1 MKKYVENF
9 QFFFAKDFRLYDFFA
24 LTSYMKNENN
34 IYRIKP
40 VEELRFTDDFM
51 FCRVMKNP
59 DLCKGVIERL
69 LGIKVERI
77 EYPELQK
84 EIRPYYSAHGVR
96 MDVYVKDSDRIFD
109 IEMQTTIPEDLPRR
123 MRYYQSMIDI
133 DSLIAGS
140 EYETLKESYVI
151 FLCTKDPFGLGLP
164 VYTFNTV
171 CREKNDFTLNDGIN
185 KLFFNASAFAAEKNL
200 EIKGFLG
207 YLCIG
212 KPSDY
217 LTEDIDRRV
226 ERLKINEIFRSD
238 YMMDALP
245 LYDARQAGL
254 KEGMEKGRLAGERN
268 AKFET
273 AKKMLENKIP
283 IDLITK
289 CTSLS
294 LEEVKRL
301 K

>member
-1 MKKYVENF
+1 MN
-9 QFFFAKDFRLYDFFA
+9 
-24 LTSYMKNENN
+24 KNENN

-96 MDVYVKDSDRIFD
+96 MDVYVKDSNRIFD

-171 CREKNDFTLNDGIN
+171 CREKNDFSLNDGIN
-185 KLFFNASAFAAEKNL
+185 KLFFNASAFASEKNL

-207 YLCIG
+207 YLCNG

-217 LTEDIDRRV
+217 LTEDIDQRI

-245 LYDARQAGL
+245 LHDARKAGL
-254 KEGMEKGRLAGERN
+254 KEGMALGEAKGLLAGERKK
-268 AKFET
+268 AIET
-273 AKKMLENKIP
+273 AKNFLKKNISAEI
-283 IDLITK
+283 IAE
-289 CTSLS
+289 CTGLS
-294 LEEVKRL
+294 LEEVIKIKDSL
-301 K
+301 

>member
-1 MKKYVENF
+1 MENIE
-9 QFFFAKDFRLYDFFA
+9 
-24 LTSYMKNENN
+24 NE

-51 FCRVMKNP
+51 FCRVMQTP
-59 DLCKGVIERL
+59 ELCKGVIERL

-109 IEMQTTIPEDLPRR
+109 IEMQTSVPDDLPRR

-133 DSLIAGS
+133 DTLIKGS

-164 VYTFNTV
+164 VYSFSTV
-171 CREKNDFTLNDGIN
+171 CKEKKDFALNDGIN
-185 KLFFNASAFAAEKNL
+185 KLFFNASAAALEKNL

-207 YLCIG
+207 YLCSG
-212 KPSDY
+212 KPSDTF
-217 LTEDIDRRV
+217 TEDIEQRV
-226 ERLKINEIFRSD
+226 ERLKINEIFRSN

-245 LYDARQAGL
+245 LHDARKAGL
-254 KEGMEKGRLAGERN
+254 KEGIALGEKRGILAGERN
-268 AKFET
+268 KAISATRKL
-273 AKKMLENKIP
+273 LEMNLLTIEQIAAATQLSVDEVLKIKQE
-283 IDLITK
+283 I
-289 CTSLS
+289 
-294 LEEVKRL
+294 
-301 K
+301 

>member
-1 MKKYVENF
+1 MRNIEN
-9 QFFFAKDFRLYDFFA
+9 
-24 LTSYMKNENN
+24 E

-51 FCRVMKNP
+51 FCRVMQNP
-59 DLCKGVIERL
+59 ELCKGVIERL
-69 LGIKVERI
+69 LEIKVERI

-109 IEMQTTIPEDLPRR
+109 IEMQTSVPDDLPRR

-133 DSLIAGS
+133 DTLIKGS

-164 VYTFNTV
+164 VYSFSTV
-171 CREKNDFTLNDGIN
+171 CKEKKDFALNDGIN
-185 KLFFNASAFAAEKNL
+185 KLFFNASAAALEKNL

-207 YLCIG
+207 YLCSG
-212 KPSDY
+212 KPSDTF
-217 LTEDIDRRV
+217 TEDIEQRV

-245 LYDARQAGL
+245 LHDARKAGL
-254 KEGMEKGRLAGERN
+254 KEGRLEGERN

-273 AKKMLENKIP
+273 ARNLLKKNISVEIITECTGHSTDEVLKIKKE
-283 IDLITK
+283 I
-289 CTSLS
+289 
-294 LEEVKRL
+294 
-301 K
+301 

>member
-1 MKKYVENF
+1 
-9 QFFFAKDFRLYDFFA
+9 
-24 LTSYMKNENN
+24 MKNIENE

-51 FCRVMKNP
+51 FCRVMQNP
-59 DLCKGVIERL
+59 ELCKGVIERL

-96 MDVYVKDSDRIFD
+96 LDVYVKDSDRIFD
-109 IEMQTTIPEDLPRR
+109 IEMQTSVPEDLPRR

-133 DSLIAGS
+133 DTLMKGS
-140 EYETLKESYVI
+140 DYAKLKESYVI

-164 VYTFNTV
+164 VYTFSTT
-171 CREKNDFTLNDGIN
+171 CKEKVDFDLDDGIN
-185 KLFFNASAFAAEKNL
+185 KVFFNASAFASEENL

-207 YLCIG
+207 YLCSG

-217 LTEDIDRRV
+217 FTENIEQRV
-226 ERLKINEIFRSD
+226 ERLKLNEIFRSD

-254 KEGMEKGRLAGERN
+254 RAGRAEGERLK
-268 AKFET
+268 AIET
-273 AKKMLENKIP
+273 AQKMLNKNISAE
-283 IDLITK
+283 IIAE
-289 CTSLS
+289 CTGLS
-294 LEEVKRL
+294 LEEVQEIKQEM
-301 K
+301 

>member
-1 MKKYVENF
+1 M
-9 QFFFAKDFRLYDFFA
+9 
-24 LTSYMKNENN
+24 
-34 IYRIKP
+34 YRAFIG
-40 VEELRFTDDFM
+40 R
-51 FCRVMKNP
+51 
-59 DLCKGVIERL
+59 
-69 LGIKVERI
+69 
-77 EYPELQK
+77 
-84 EIRPYYSAHGVR
+84 
-96 MDVYVKDSDRIFD
+96 
-109 IEMQTTIPEDLPRR
+109 
-123 MRYYQSMIDI
+123 
-133 DSLIAGS
+133 S
-140 EYETLKESYVI
+140 E
-151 FLCTKDPFGLGLP
+151 
-164 VYTFNTV
+164 
-171 CREKNDFTLNDGIN
+171 
-185 KLFFNASAFAAEKNL
+185 NL

-207 YLCIG
+207 YLCSG

>member
-1 MKKYVENF
+1 
-9 QFFFAKDFRLYDFFA
+9 
-24 LTSYMKNENN
+24 
-34 IYRIKP
+34 
-40 VEELRFTDDFM
+40 
-51 FCRVMKNP
+51 
-59 DLCKGVIERL
+59 
-69 LGIKVERI
+69 
-77 EYPELQK
+77 
-84 EIRPYYSAHGVR
+84 
-96 MDVYVKDSDRIFD
+96 
-109 IEMQTTIPEDLPRR
+109 

-140 EYETLKESYVI
+140 DYATLKESYVI

-171 CREKNDFTLNDGIN
+171 CREKTDFSLNDGIN
-185 KLFFNASAFAAEKNL
+185 KLFFNASAFASEKNL

-207 YLCIG
+207 YLCNG

-217 LTEDIDRRV
+217 LTEDIDQRV

-254 KEGMEKGRLAGERN
+254 KEGMALGEAKGLLAGERKK
-268 AKFET
+268 AIET
-273 AKKMLENKIP
+273 AKKMLENKIQ

-289 CTSLS
+289 CTGLS
-294 LEEVKRL
+294 LEEVIKIKDSL
-301 K
+301 

>member
-1 MKKYVENF
+1 MRNIEN
-9 QFFFAKDFRLYDFFA
+9 
-24 LTSYMKNENN
+24 E

-40 VEELRFTDDFM
+40 VEELKFTDDFI
-51 FCRVMKNP
+51 FCRVMQNP

-69 LGIKVERI
+69 LGIKVDKI

-109 IEMQTTIPEDLPRR
+109 IEMQTSVPDDLPRR

-133 DSLIAGS
+133 DTLMKGS

-151 FLCTKDPFGLGLP
+151 FLCTKDPFGVGLP
-164 VYTFNTV
+164 VYSFSTV
-171 CREKNDFTLNDGIN
+171 CKEKKDLALNDGIN
-185 KLFFNASAFAAEKNL
+185 KLFFNASAFASEKNL

-207 YLCIG
+207 YLCSG
-212 KPSDY
+212 KPSDTF
-217 LTEDIDRRV
+217 TEDIEQRV

-245 LYDARQAGL
+245 LHDARKAGL
-254 KEGMEKGRLAGERN
+254 KEGIALGEKRGILAGERN
-268 AKFET
+268 KAISATRKL
-273 AKKMLENKIP
+273 LEMNLLTIEQIAAATQLSVDEVLKIKQE
-283 IDLITK
+283 I
-289 CTSLS
+289 
-294 LEEVKRL
+294 
-301 K
+301 

>member
-1 MKKYVENF
+1 
-9 QFFFAKDFRLYDFFA
+9 
-24 LTSYMKNENN
+24 
-34 IYRIKP
+34 
-40 VEELRFTDDFM
+40 
-51 FCRVMKNP
+51 
-59 DLCKGVIERL
+59 
-69 LGIKVERI
+69 
-77 EYPELQK
+77 
-84 EIRPYYSAHGVR
+84 
-96 MDVYVKDSDRIFD
+96 
-109 IEMQTTIPEDLPRR
+109 MQTTIPEDLPRR

-171 CREKNDFTLNDGIN
+171 CKEKNDFTLNDGIN
-185 KLFFNASAFAAEKNL
+185 KLFFNASAFASEKNL

-207 YLCIG
+207 YLCSG

-217 LTEDIDRRV
+217 LTEDIDQRV

-245 LYDARQAGL
+245 LHDARQAGL

-268 AKFET
+268 KAISATKNL
-273 AKKMLENKIP
+273 LEMNVLTVEQIAAAEQ
-283 IDLITK
+283 
-289 CTSLS
+289 LS
-294 LEEVKRL
+294 VEEVL
-301 K
+301 KIKDSLRI

>member
-1 MKKYVENF
+1 M
-9 QFFFAKDFRLYDFFA
+9 R
-24 LTSYMKNENN
+24 NENN

-140 EYETLKESYVI
+140 EYEALKESYVI

-171 CREKNDFTLNDGIN
+171 CREKTDFSLNDGIN
-185 KLFFNASAFAAEKNL
+185 KLFFNASAFASEKNL

-207 YLCIG
+207 YLCSG

-245 LYDARQAGL
+245 LHDARKAGL
-254 KEGMEKGRLAGERN
+254 REGMALGEAKGEKKGRLAGERN
-268 AKFET
+268 KAISATKNLL
-273 AKKMLENKIP
+273 KMNVLTVEQIAAAEQ
-283 IDLITK
+283 
-289 CTSLS
+289 LS
-294 LEEVKRL
+294 AEEVIKIKDSL
-301 K
+301 KI

>member
-1 MKKYVENF
+1 
-9 QFFFAKDFRLYDFFA
+9 
-24 LTSYMKNENN
+24 MKNENN

-96 MDVYVKDSDRIFD
+96 MDVYVKDSNRIFD

-140 EYETLKESYVI
+140 EYEALKESYVI

-164 VYTFNTV
+164 VYTFSTV
-171 CREKNDFTLNDGIN
+171 CKEKNDFTLNDGIN

-207 YLCIG
+207 YLCSG
-212 KPSDY
+212 RPSDY

-245 LYDARQAGL
+245 LHDARKAGL

-268 AKFET
+268 AKFAT
-273 AKKMLENKIP
+273 ARNLLKKNISAEI
-283 IDLITK
+283 IAE
-289 CTSLS
+289 CTGLS
-294 LEEVKRL
+294 LEEVNSL
-301 K
+301 KKE